1 MTLLLENCVTK
12 TDDNMQ
18 LSSSFITKNKIQTL
32 YFDKTIH
39 NYLPLGFIKKNAHIN
54 NIYCL
59 SHG

>member
-1 MTLLLENCVTK
+1 MNLLLENCVNH

-18 LSSSFITKNKIQTL
+18 LSSLPITENNIQTI
-32 YFDKTIH
+32 YFDKTM
-39 NYLPLGFIKKNAHIN
+39 YRYPPVGFIKKNAHIN